1 MRETL
6 CFVVMPF
13 RPELNYFFLY
23 LKRYLEEKYRIRVER
38 GDSNV
43 LTKEILRKISEQI
56 SEASFLIADI
66 TGSNANVF
74 FELGIA
80 HERNKPVIFLTQD
93 DPKDAPV
100 DTRQFEFIKYE
111 LGRHEDFLAKLDNA
125 VRNVLGSSL
134 DIPQLYEFARD
145 LLKQF
150 NVESGFTHDQASREE
165 FHARLVRAA
174 ETQGI
179 PHFADS
185 ARLGPF
191 LLPKILQDATDLDVM
206 QRVTVWLEKR
216 ESASVIGRA

>member
-23 LKRYLEEKYRIRVER
+23 LKKYLEEKYKIRVER

-43 LTKEILRKISEQI
+43 LTKELMRKISDQI
-56 SEASFLIADI
+56 STASFLIADI

-80 HERNKPVIFLTQD
+80 HATGKPVIYLTQD
-93 DPKDAPV
+93 IPNDAPV
-100 DTRQFEFIKYE
+100 DIRQFEFIHYE

-134 DIPQLYEFARD
+134 DIVHMYEMARD
-145 LLKQF
+145 LLRQF
-150 NVESGFTHDQASREE
+150 NAESGFSHDQAAREE
-165 FHARLVRAA
+165 FHARVVRAA
-174 ETQGI
+174 EIQGA
-179 PHFADS
+179 PQLDDTVRL
-185 ARLGPF
+185 ARF
-191 LLPKILQDATDLDVM
+191 LLPRILQDATDLNVM
-206 QRVTVWLEKR
+206 RRVTLWLEKLD
-216 ESASVIGRA
+216 SPAS

>member
-1 MRETL
+1 
-6 CFVVMPF
+6 MPF

-43 LTKEILRKISEQI
+43 LTKELLRKISEQI

-66 TGSNANVF
+66 TGNNANVF

-80 HERNKPVIFLTQD
+80 HEKNKPVIFLTQD

-111 LGRHEDFLAKLDNA
+111 LGKHEDFLAKLDNA

-134 DIPQLYEFARD
+134 DIPQLYELARD

-150 NVESGFTHDQASREE
+150 NVDSGFTHDQASREE
-165 FHARLVRAA
+165 FHARVVRAA
-174 ETQGI
+174 EAQGV
-179 PHFADS
+179 P
-185 ARLGPF
+185 RLDDRVRLSRF
-191 LLPKILQDATDLDVM
+191 LLPKILQDAADLNVM

-216 ESASVIGRA
+216 ESAAT

>member
-1 MRETL
+1 
-6 CFVVMPF
+6 VF
-13 RPELNYFFLY
+13 RRDAISAELNYFFLY
-23 LKRYLEEKYRIRVER
+23 VKRYLEEKYRIRVER

-43 LTKEILRKISEQI
+43 LTKELLKKISEQI

-66 TGSNANVF
+66 TGNNANVF

-111 LGRHEDFLAKLDNA
+111 LGKHEDFLAKLDNA

-134 DIPQLYEFARD
+134 DVPKLYELARD

-165 FHARLVRAA
+165 FHARVVRAA

-179 PHFADS
+179 PRLDDGVRL
-185 ARLGPF
+185 ARF
-191 LLPKILQDATDLDVM
+191 LLPKILQDATDLNVM
-206 QRVTVWLEKR
+206 QRVTVWLEKG
-216 ESASVIGRA
+216 ESAAT

>member
-23 LKRYLEEKYRIRVER
+23 LKKYLEEKYRIRIER

-43 LTKEILRKISEQI
+43 LTKELLKKISEQI

-66 TGSNANVF
+66 TGNNANVF

-80 HERNKPVIFLTQD
+80 HEKNKPVVFLTQD

-111 LGRHEDFLAKLDNA
+111 LGKHEDFLAKLDNA

-134 DIPQLYEFARD
+134 DIPRLYELARD

-150 NVESGFTHDQASREE
+150 NADSGFTHDQASREE
-165 FHARLVRAA
+165 FHARVVRAA
-174 ETQGI
+174 ETQGV
-179 PHFADS
+179 PELADS
-185 ARLGPF
+185 VRLGRF
-191 LLPKILQDATDLDVM
+191 LLPKILQDATDLNVM
-206 QRVTVWLEKR
+206 QRVTLWLKKR
-216 ESASVIGRA
+216 ESATD